1 MVIEM
6 QSLQSVPEKKTPLE
20 ITLLLSKCVC
30 YISGNLNEL
39 NMNGGSIFIFPSS
52 R

>member
-6 QSLQSVPEKKTPLE
+6 QSLQGVPEKNPSLE
-20 ITLLLSKCVC
+20 ITLLYSKCVC

-52 R
+52 K